1 MNYYDE
7 KEAEY
12 FTHLRPEMLALL
24 PDNAMT
30 VLDVGCGEGVFA
42 KQIKDKNN
50 AEAWGIELME
60 EPAQL
65 AAKVLDNVFVGP
77 CQKFLDD
84 LPDDYF
90 DVVYCNDVLEH
101 LVDPYSFLGG
111 LKSKLSANGV
121 VISSIPNIRYH
132 DAFQKIILQKK
143 FEYQEHGIFD
153 KTHLRFFTKSSIAQ
167 MYKDQG
173 YEIIEHK
180 GINRTRS
187 IRPYLFNIPF
197 LFTAMDMFYLQ
208 FATVARRGS

>member
-24 PDNAMT
+24 PDSAKT

-77 CQKFLDD
+77 YQKFLDD

-121 VISSIPNIRYH
+121 VISSIPNIRYL